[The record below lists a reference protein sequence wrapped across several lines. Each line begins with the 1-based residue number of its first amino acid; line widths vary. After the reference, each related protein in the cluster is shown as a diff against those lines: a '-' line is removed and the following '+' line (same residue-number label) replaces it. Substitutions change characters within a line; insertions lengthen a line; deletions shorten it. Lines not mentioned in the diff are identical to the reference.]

1 MSNQYA
7 KIEGKDSLIKDT
19 KTGSIINQDDKAYEL
34 AKQHKKRLL
43 QERREKEELKQRV
56 ERLESAIGR
65 LLDVKE

>member
-56 ERLESAIGR
+56 ERLESAIER
-65 LLDVKE
+65 LLDAKE